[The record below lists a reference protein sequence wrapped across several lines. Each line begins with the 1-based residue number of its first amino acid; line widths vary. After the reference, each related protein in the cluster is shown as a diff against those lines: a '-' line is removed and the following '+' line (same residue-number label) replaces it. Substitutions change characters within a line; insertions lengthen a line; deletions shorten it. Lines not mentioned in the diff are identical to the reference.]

1 MSYCPIKSSWRF
13 RHLSQ
18 YFTSECTLL
27 A

>member
-1 MSYCPIKSSWRF
+1 MSYFPIKSPWRF

-18 YFTSECTLL
+18 YFTSECTPL